1 LKRIHNLSDEL
12 VVINFMTVPP
22 QQEMLVIDEDVLE
35 SDDVKA
41 LLKAGKIVVIDESA
55 SREEQP

>member
-1 LKRIHNLSDEL
+1 
-12 VVINFMTVPP
+12 
-22 QQEMLVIDEDVLE
+22 VIDEDVLE